1 MQERLPVG
9 GGPLR
14 ARPAIATGA
23 DDTTRGFSQAA
34 SGPVSLT
41 QVAAVVVALN
51 TCQHVSAVREM
62 EREELTTEEGRWAHK
77 T

>member
-1 MQERLPVG
+1 MQERLPVS

-14 ARPAIATGA
+14 ERPTIATGA

-34 SGPVSLT
+34 SGPVNLS

-62 EREELTTEEGRWAHK
+62 DRGELTTEEGRWEEI
-77 T
+77 